1 MLKKLNNC
9 EVWFLV
15 KNGKR
20 VGIVAR
26 VPELL
31 RLDLISVGPD
41 CGIEDLNKW
50 LYLTESGD
58 ITEYDTFE
66 DAQADLV

>member
-1 MLKKLNNC
+1 MLKKLNDC

-31 RLDLISVGPD
+31 RLNLISTGPD
-41 CGIEDLNKW
+41 FAIEDLNKW

-58 ITEYDTFE
+58 ITEYGTFE
-66 DAQADLV
+66 EAEADLV